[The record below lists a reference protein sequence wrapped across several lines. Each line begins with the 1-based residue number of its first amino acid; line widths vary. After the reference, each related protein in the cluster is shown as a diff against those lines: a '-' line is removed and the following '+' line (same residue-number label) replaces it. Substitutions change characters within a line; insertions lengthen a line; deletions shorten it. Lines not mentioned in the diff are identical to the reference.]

1 MGELCN
7 MNDKIIELKE
17 YKNIIENKK
26 ELDNKV
32 KTVDDLSL
40 EELEDV
46 SNLYQNEV
54 SKLSQ
59 EVNILEKE
67 NLELSNCIKKIYIE
81 NNHKIDQNIPN
92 EETNINSLMSLTNE
106 ELDKKDKLIK
116 KLKTEAKMA
125 DLSDIEKLK
134 KEELKEFK
142 NLYNKNLKI
151 INDALKQFGKE

>member
-1 MGELCN
+1 
-7 MNDKIIELKE
+7 MNDEIIELKK

-59 EVNILEKE
+59 EVSILEKE
-67 NLELSNCIKKIYIE
+67 N
-81 NNHKIDQNIPN
+81 
-92 EETNINSLMSLTNE
+92 
-106 ELDKKDKLIK
+106 K
-116 KLKTEAKMA
+116 KLK
-125 DLSDIEKLK
+125 ILK
-134 KEELKEFK
+134 G
-142 NLYNKNLKI
+142 Y
-151 INDALKQFGKE
+151 DV

>member
-1 MGELCN
+1 MGGLCN

-67 NLELSNCIKKIYIE
+67 N
-81 NNHKIDQNIPN
+81 
-92 EETNINSLMSLTNE
+92 
-106 ELDKKDKLIK
+106 K
-116 KLKTEAKMA
+116 KLKV
-125 DLSDIEKLK
+125 LK
-134 KEELKEFK
+134 G
-142 NLYNKNLKI
+142 Y
-151 INDALKQFGKE
+151 DV

>member
-1 MGELCN
+1 

-40 EELEDV
+40 EQLEDL

-59 EVNILEKE
+59 EVNILGKE
-67 NLELSNCIKKIYIE
+67 N
-81 NNHKIDQNIPN
+81 
-92 EETNINSLMSLTNE
+92 
-106 ELDKKDKLIK
+106 K
-116 KLKTEAKMA
+116 KLN
-125 DLSDIEKLK
+125 ILK
-134 KEELKEFK
+134 G
-142 NLYNKNLKI
+142 Y
-151 INDALKQFGKE
+151 DV

>member
-1 MGELCN
+1 

-67 NLELSNCIKKIYIE
+67 N
-81 NNHKIDQNIPN
+81 
-92 EETNINSLMSLTNE
+92 
-106 ELDKKDKLIK
+106 K
-116 KLKTEAKMA
+116 KLKV
-125 DLSDIEKLK
+125 LK
-134 KEELKEFK
+134 G
-142 NLYNKNLKI
+142 Y
-151 INDALKQFGKE
+151 DV